1 MNCCSQTELHNL
13 YGPTEAAID
22 VTAWACEA
30 GASTSSIPIGR
41 PIDNTRIYILDAQ
54 GEPVPVGVPGELFI
68 GGVQVGRGYLN
79 RPELTAERFIADPFS
94 NDPEARLYKTGDLVR
109 WREDGSIEYLGRN
122 DFQVKIRGFRIEL
135 GEIEARLAEHPAL
148 RETAVLARE
157 DGPGG
162 KQLVAYYTG
171 DADVTVDSLRAH
183 LAETLPDYMVPAAF
197 VHLEALPLSPN
208 GKLDRK
214 ALPAPDAGALQTRQY
229 EAPQGETEQA
239 LADIWAELLKI
250 DQVGR
255 HDNFFELGGHSL
267 LAISLIEKM
276 GQRGLV
282 ADVRVVFTAPTL
294 AKLAEAVEEEQI
306 MEIRI

>member
-1 MNCCSQTELHNL
+1 
-13 YGPTEAAID
+13 
-22 VTAWACEA
+22 
-30 GASTSSIPIGR
+30 
-41 PIDNTRIYILDAQ
+41 
-54 GEPVPVGVPGELFI
+54 
-68 GGVQVGRGYLN
+68 
-79 RPELTAERFIADPFS
+79 
-94 NDPEARLYKTGDLVR
+94 
-109 WREDGSIEYLGRN
+109 
-122 DFQVKIRGFRIEL
+122 
-135 GEIEARLAEHPAL
+135 
-148 RETAVLARE
+148 
-157 DGPGG
+157 
-162 KQLVAYYTG
+162 
-171 DADVTVDSLRAH
+171 
-183 LAETLPDYMVPAAF
+183 
-197 VHLEALPLSPN
+197 
-208 GKLDRK
+208 
-214 ALPAPDAGALQTRQY
+214 Y